1 MVWSSM
7 TWKWPIPVLF
17 CGMNHQKYKFSLI
30 SVSFSVGGC
39 WGQNML
45 LFWKLVDETQ
55 IPQSQEYT
63 DTFKQNLTCTF
74 LSIRGN
80 LKYTLCHEGPCR
92 FPSVTK
98 VWAIRLGFVLI
109 IARTIEDQGH
119 SFPQEQFCMVSQYS
133 KSPIG
138 KQVSSIFYLNPDFV
152 KLTRHKSIRL
162 GNFIDVSLILK
173 WDILSSMTNVLVP
186 ILRKFQALH

>member
-1 MVWSSM
+1 MNMDDSEVLSSDFVGLRNLCSLIDLSSLCNLTGLNSLYSPISSKNFLIQMVWSSM

-17 CGMNHQKYKFSLI
+17 CGMNHQKYKFPLI

-63 DTFKQNLTCTF
+63 DTFKQSRTCTF

-80 LKYTLCHEGPCR
+80 LKYTLCHEGPCNY
-92 FPSVTK
+92 S
-98 VWAIRLGFVLI
+98 GFAKI
-109 IARTIEDQGH
+109 
-119 SFPQEQFCMVSQYS
+119 SFLWF
-133 KSPIG
+133 
-138 KQVSSIFYLNPDFV
+138 
-152 KLTRHKSIRL
+152 
-162 GNFIDVSLILK
+162 
-173 WDILSSMTNVLVP
+173 TNLC
-186 ILRKFQALH
+186 LDCFLL

>member
-74 LSIRGN
+74 LPIRAN
-80 LKYTLCHEGPCR
+80 LKYTLCHEGPCI
-92 FPSVTK
+92 SHNVSKK
-98 VWAIRLGFVLI
+98 VYF
-109 IARTIEDQGH
+109 
-119 SFPQEQFCMVSQYS
+119 SFPDGGNKACNKIWQLISFDPARFSSGLNDTQEQDIV
-133 KSPIG
+133 KTKI
-138 KQVSSIFYLNPDFV
+138 QVSRICCNE
-152 KLTRHKSIRL
+152 L
-162 GNFIDVSLILK
+162 GAHHLDLLE
-173 WDILSSMTNVLVP
+173 
-186 ILRKFQALH
+186 

>member
-1 MVWSSM
+1 MAWSSM

-92 FPSVTK
+92 FRHRFFDQIGHQSMYASIGNKHFFTKWCHCQTYQNYEQPPQRLQNSDFPSPFLV
-98 VWAIRLGFVLI
+98 
-109 IARTIEDQGH
+109 
-119 SFPQEQFCMVSQYS
+119 
-133 KSPIG
+133 
-138 KQVSSIFYLNPDFV
+138 IFQIFFFEEY
-152 KLTRHKSIRL
+152 
-162 GNFIDVSLILK
+162 
-173 WDILSSMTNVLVP
+173 
-186 ILRKFQALH
+186 

>member
-1 MVWSSM
+1 MVLSKIFFSKHENRIIFALKLNEFKIQDDLKVLSSNFQGLKNFCSLIALSSLCNLTGLNSLYSPISSKNFLIQMVWSSM

-17 CGMNHQKYKFSLI
+17 CGMNHQKYKFPLI

-80 LKYTLCHEGPCR
+80 LEYTLCHEGPCNW
-92 FPSVTK
+92 PT
-98 VWAIRLGFVLI
+98 
-109 IARTIEDQGH
+109 
-119 SFPQEQFCMVSQYS
+119 CY
-133 KSPIG
+133 
-138 KQVSSIFYLNPDFV
+138 FV
-152 KLTRHKSIRL
+152 KM
-162 GNFIDVSLILK
+162 ILAK
-173 WDILSSMTNVLVP
+173 G
-186 ILRKFQALH
+186 